1 MLSDQEIMLRCRQGQ
16 SGLLDLL
23 IDRHGA
29 DLYTFC
35 LRLCGSRAD
44 ADDLFQDSWLAVLR
58 HIARYDAQK
67 PFRPWLFT
75 ISLNLRRDRFRRARR
90 WIRALAG
97 HQAES
102 GRAEKLRAKG
112 SLSPE
117 AAASGD
123 EDKVRL
129 DAALGR
135 LAESQRLPL
144 LLHYYCGMPLAQVA
158 DVLGLAPGTVKS
170 RLSRAREQL
179 RRYLQ
184 EESHER
190 P

>member
-1 MLSDQEIMLRCRQGQ
+1 MLSDQEIMLRCLQGQ

-35 LRLCGSRAD
+35 LRLCVRRAD
-44 ADDLFQDSWLAVLR
+44 ADDLFQDCWLAVLR
-58 HIARYDAQK
+58 HAARFNAQK

-75 ISLNLRRDRFRRARR
+75 VCLNLYRDRFRRTRR
-90 WIRALAG
+90 WLKALAG

-102 GRAEKLRAKG
+102 ERAEKRRANG
-112 SLSPE
+112 SPSPE

-129 DAALGR
+129 NEALGR

-144 LLHYYCGMPLAQVA
+144 LLHYYCGMPLERIAE
-158 DVLGLAPGTVKS
+158 VLDLASGTVKS

-179 RRYLQ
+179 RRLLQ
-184 EESHER
+184 EESHGQS
-190 P
+190 